1 MTAGSHEFT
10 TLDSELLFESPILGL
25 RRDRLTM
32 PGGGVASREVI
43 EHFGATAVV
52 AVDGRGRLAMVHQY
66 RHSVGARLWELPAGL
81 LDMAGEDA
89 LVCARRELVEE
100 AGLEADSWSLLLD
113 LISSPGFC
121 DEAVRVYLATDLTAV
136 ERPAGEYEEA
146 DMGFEWVDLADARR
160 SVLRG
165 EIINSIA
172 IAGIFAASE
181 VLSGRGQARDADAD
195 FPLRP
200 TSLAQRRQRNGVV
213 PDMKRLGR

>member
-32 PGGGVASREVI
+32 PGGGVARREVI
-43 EHFGATAVV
+43 EHFGAAAVA
-52 AVDGRGRLAMVHQY
+52 AVDDRGRLAMVHQY

-81 LDMAGEDA
+81 LDVAGEEA

-100 AGLEADSWSLLLD
+100 AGLEAGSWSLLVD
-113 LISSPGFC
+113 VISSPGFC
-121 DEAVRVYLATDLTAV
+121 DEAVRIYLATDLTEV
-136 ERPAGEYEEA
+136 ERPAGEFEEA
-146 DMGFEWVDLADARR
+146 DMGFAWVDLADARR
-160 SVLRG
+160 AVLQG
-165 EIINSIA
+165 EIINSTA

-181 VLSGRGQARDADAD
+181 VLAGRERARAADAD

-200 TSLAQRRQRNGVV
+200 TSLAQRRRRAGVT
-213 PDMKRLGR
+213 PDMKRLDR

>member
-1 MTAGSHEFT
+1 
-10 TLDSELLFESPILGL
+10 
-25 RRDRLTM
+25 
-32 PGGGVASREVI
+32 
-43 EHFGATAVV
+43 
-52 AVDGRGRLAMVHQY
+52 
-66 RHSVGARLWELPAGL
+66 
-81 LDMAGEDA
+81 
-89 LVCARRELVEE
+89 
-100 AGLEADSWSLLLD
+100 
-113 LISSPGFC
+113 
-121 DEAVRVYLATDLTAV
+121 
-136 ERPAGEYEEA
+136 
-146 DMGFEWVDLADARR
+146 MGFEWVDLADARR

>member
-32 PGGGVASREVI
+32 PGGDVASREVI

-52 AVDGRGRLAMVHQY
+52 AVDDRGRLAMVHQY

-121 DEAVRVYLATDLTAV
+121 DEAVRVYLATDLTGV

>member
-32 PGGGVASREVI
+32 PGGDVASREVI

-52 AVDGRGRLAMVHQY
+52 AVDDHGNIAMVHQY
-66 RHSVGARLWELPAGL
+66 RHSVGDRLWELPAGL

-100 AGLEADSWSLLLD
+100 AGLEAGSWSLLLD

-121 DEAVRVYLATDLTAV
+121 DEAVRIYLATDLSEV
-136 ERPAGEYEEA
+136 PRPAAEFEEA
-146 DMGFEWVDLADARR
+146 DMRLEWIDLADARR
-160 SVLRG
+160 AVLAG
-165 EIINSIA
+165 EIVNSIA

-181 VLSGRGQARDADAD
+181 VLAGRGQAREADAD
-195 FPLRP
+195 FSWRP
-200 TSLAQRRQRNGVV
+200 TSLARRRRNNGVT
-213 PDMKRLGR
+213 PDMKRLDR